1 MFKCQYCQ
9 KDFST
14 KTNLNKHQKTTQY
27 CLDIQQKESDSF
39 KCDYCNKEFNLKA
52 NFNRHTDICK
62 AKKNLEEENK
72 EQKID
77 RLNDELNGSKMN
89 ILLLKKEIQNYQI
102 QIEEKNKQIEE
113 KNQKIEK
120 LEDTIIGIAE
130 SKHEL
135 NTNLESYEKQ
145 IQELTIKY
153 GGKRQKRQQIKEPN
167 VIYILSTDLLEKE
180 RRYIFGKSK
189 NLTARLSTYNK
200 SDEHKIIYYQ
210 ACGSESNMDLV
221 EKFVLNKLEK
231 YREIEN
237 RDRFILPEDKE
248 IDFFIDVIKKSI
260 NFVLEN

>member
-1 MFKCQYCQ
+1 MNNNFICKFCNSE
-9 KDFST
+9 FSR
-14 KTNLNKHQKTTQY
+14 KNNLMYHQKTAKF
-27 CLDIQQKESDSF
+27 CLIIQGKENNEFECKFCHRQLSTKNALNIHRQTCKEKIENNITTIKDENKKLIEENIESQKQLIIKSEEI
-39 KCDYCNKEFNLKA
+39 KNLK
-52 NFNRHTDICK
+52 
-62 AKKNLEEENK
+62 
-72 EQKID
+72 
-77 RLNDELNGSKMN
+77 
-89 ILLLKKEIQNYQI
+89 
-102 QIEEKNKQIEE
+102 KQIIE

-120 LEDTIIGIAE
+120 LEDTIIGFAE

-135 NTNLESYEKQ
+135 NTNLESYETQ

-153 GGKRQKRQQIKEPN
+153 GGKKQKRQQIKEPN

-189 NLTARLSTYNK
+189 NLTTRLSTYNK

-210 ACGSESNMDLV
+210 PCRTESNMDV
-221 EKFVLNKLEK
+221 IEKLVLNKLEK